1 MNDNDHFIRFDWA
14 MKGILRD
21 KANFCVL
28 DGLLT
33 VLLKEE
39 VHVQEI
45 LESEGNQQHREDKYN
60 RVDIKAKDSNG
71 DIILV
76 EIQQTEEYYYL
87 QRILYG
93 VAKAVTEHITLGER
107 YAKVKKVYS
116 INIVYFD
123 LGKGSDYLYHGQTK
137 FRGVNTGDRLEITE
151 KERNGIR
158 LLSPENVFPEY
169 YILRLKSF
177 NKEPENPM
185 EEWMEY
191 LKSGRI
197 RPDTTTPGLQEA
209 KRRLDFLKMSPQ
221 EQRIYERYLD
231 DRVYEEDVLTTRERK
246 GERKGEKRGFKKG
259 HAEGLQEGLE
269 KGRTEGLQEGMEKG
283 RTEGLQEGVEKGR
296 AEERIAIAA
305 KMKQLGLPA
314 EQIAQST
321 GIPAEEI
328 KGM

>member
-1 MNDNDHFIRFDWA
+1 MNKNNEMEKNDTHYIRFDWA
-14 MKGILRD
+14 AKHILRD
-21 KANFCVL
+21 KADLNVFE
-28 DGLLT
+28 GFLT
-33 VLLKEE
+33 VLLKER
-39 VHVQEI
+39 VEI
-45 LESEGNQQHREDKYN
+45 VELLESESNQQNDDDKFN
-60 RVDIKAKDSNG
+60 RVDIKAKNSNG
-71 DIILV
+71 EIILV

-151 KERNGIR
+151 KERNGIS

-221 EQRIYERYLD
+221 EQRIYESYLD
-231 DRVYEEDVLTTRERK
+231 DKVYEEDMLTTRERK

-259 HAEGLQEGLE
+259 HAEGKAEG
-269 KGRTEGLQEGMEKG
+269 RA
-283 RTEGLQEGVEKGR
+283 EGLQEGVEKGR

-305 KMKQLGLPA
+305 KMKQLGITA
-314 EQIAQST
+314 EQISQST

>member
-60 RVDIKAKDSNG
+60 RVDIKAKDSHG

-107 YAKVKKVYS
+107 
-116 INIVYFD
+116 
-123 LGKGSDYLYHGQTK
+123 
-137 FRGVNTGDRLEITE
+137 
-151 KERNGIR
+151 
-158 LLSPENVFPEY
+158 
-169 YILRLKSF
+169 
-177 NKEPENPM
+177 
-185 EEWMEY
+185 
-191 LKSGRI
+191 
-197 RPDTTTPGLQEA
+197 
-209 KRRLDFLKMSPQ
+209 
-221 EQRIYERYLD
+221 
-231 DRVYEEDVLTTRERK
+231 
-246 GERKGEKRGFKKG
+246 
-259 HAEGLQEGLE
+259 
-269 KGRTEGLQEGMEKG
+269 
-283 RTEGLQEGVEKGR
+283 
-296 AEERIAIAA
+296 
-305 KMKQLGLPA
+305 
-314 EQIAQST
+314 
-321 GIPAEEI
+321 
-328 KGM
+328 

>member
-1 MNDNDHFIRFDWA
+1 
-14 MKGILRD
+14 
-21 KANFCVL
+21 
-28 DGLLT
+28 
-33 VLLKEE
+33 
-39 VHVQEI
+39 
-45 LESEGNQQHREDKYN
+45 
-60 RVDIKAKDSNG
+60 
-71 DIILV
+71 
-76 EIQQTEEYYYL
+76 
-87 QRILYG
+87 
-93 VAKAVTEHITLGER
+93 GER

-221 EQRIYERYLD
+221 EQRIYEKYLD

-246 GERKGEKRGFKKG
+246 GERKGEIKGEKRGFKKG

-269 KGRTEGLQEGMEKG
+269 KGRAEGLKE
-283 RTEGLQEGVEKGR
+283 
-296 AEERIAIAA
+296 AAA
-305 KMKQLGLPA
+305 KMKQLGIPA

-321 GIPAEEI
+321 GIPMEEI

>member
-1 MNDNDHFIRFDWA
+1 MNKMNNNDHFIRFDWA

-60 RVDIKAKDSNG
+60 RVDIKAKDSHG

-116 INIVYFD
+116 VNIVYFD
-123 LGKGSDYLYHGQTK
+123 LGKGSDYLYHGQN
-137 FRGVNTGDRLEITE
+137 RLIGMNTGDELRITE
-151 KERNGIR
+151 EDRNGIR
-158 LLSPENVFPEY
+158 ILSPKHVFPEY
-169 YILRLKSF
+169 YILRVKAF
-177 NKEPENPM
+177 NKEPENAM
-185 EEWMEY
+185 DEWMDY
-191 LKSGRI
+191 LKNERI
-197 RPDTTTPGLQEA
+197 RPDTTVPGLQEA
-209 KRRLDFLKMSPQ
+209 KRRLDYLKMTVA
-221 EQRIYERYLD
+221 EQKVYDRYLYNKFY
-231 DRVYEEDVLTTRERK
+231 REDVLNTSRTK
-246 GERKGEKRGFKKG
+246 GIVEGYHEGK
-259 HAEGLQEGLE
+259 AEGLQEGLE
-269 KGRTEGLQEGMEKG
+269 KGREQ
-283 RTEGLQEGVEKGR
+283 GR
-296 AEERIAIAA
+296 AEGEKNKILEITRKMREEGYSPDEIARI
-305 KMKQLGLPA
+305 
-314 EQIAQST
+314 T
-321 GIPAEEI
+321 GE
-328 KGM
+328 K

>member
-1 MNDNDHFIRFDWA
+1 MNKMNDNDHFIRFDWA

-60 RVDIKAKDSNG
+60 RVDIKAKDSHG

-221 EQRIYERYLD
+221 EQRIYEKYLD

-246 GERKGEKRGFKKG
+246 GERKGELKGEKRGFKKG
-259 HAEGLQEGLE
+259 HAEGKAEG
-269 KGRTEGLQEGMEKG
+269 RAEGLQEGMEKG
-283 RTEGLQEGVEKGR
+283 RE
-296 AEERIAIAA
+296 EERIAIAA

-321 GIPAEEI
+321 GIPVGEI